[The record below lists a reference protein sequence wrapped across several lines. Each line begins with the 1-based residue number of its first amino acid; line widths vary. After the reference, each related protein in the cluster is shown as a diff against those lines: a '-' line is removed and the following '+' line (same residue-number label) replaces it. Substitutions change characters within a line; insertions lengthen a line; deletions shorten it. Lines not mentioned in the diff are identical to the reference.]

1 MRRGDRLHMPDE
13 EISIEI
19 RRASDGPLM
28 INLSEDR
35 TLAFLSPRTRQMT
48 LDEYLD
54 ISSFDAFNDA
64 VRKGVVKVSGVPHDI
79 EEIRRRRAQADDVEE
94 QMEWDDLL

>member
-1 MRRGDRLHMPDE
+1 MPDE

-19 RRASDGPLM
+19 RRATDGPLM
-28 INLSEDR
+28 INLSDDR
-35 TLAFLSPRTRQMT
+35 RLAFMSPRPRLMT

-79 EEIRRRRAQADDVEE
+79 ERIRRRRVRTDEGKRADDVEE